1 MQQLGDTP
9 TANAIN
15 KRSDPMASTP
25 KHAHQDLLAQ
35 LQTQLQRFCQTQ
47 ANTYITAASEYL
59 FQQADQA
66 SRGDSQQ
73 RFIEARNAVQAQRE
87 SLPTQ
92 LEKSI
97 NDKFERLLS
106 GKKPRARKA
115 TAQDEEELS
124 LLDDSSMELKVAITS
139 MSHRAEADCAE
150 PLFALTQRA
159 AVLNKGVKLEEYN
172 NPFAPELFC
181 NALADLLEAL
191 ELELPTQLIL
201 LKLFERYFIKNLGMA
216 YGELNQS
223 MVEANILP
231 NLRQR
236 GASRRPIEPR
246 RRRSDFHSEE
256 SDQRQV
262 ELFETIQSLLAA
274 SPRPVNPSL
283 PVLPIDQIISQLN
296 ALQSQ
301 QINAFQEASFS
312 AAPAPQVA
320 NSETQTHQQAI
331 ECVGIVFEHILDD
344 KSLPDSVKSLLS
356 HLHTPLLKLALID
369 KGFLSDPQHIAR
381 QLVNN
386 MVGAGERW
394 VSTEDEQPN
403 DVFERM
409 REMVKR
415 IISEFNHDASAL
427 ADGDGIDTSLLD
439 DLNEELSAHCEKLE
453 RRAEVTEQR
462 SIEAARGKETLQE
475 GRNKVD
481 QLIQDK
487 LRDEPL
493 PKPIIKLVSEP
504 WAAFLAYTLLRHGE
518 DSQPWKDAVSVIDNL
533 LWFIEP
539 KVDEQEI
546 KLAQSMQE
554 DLREA
559 LEHGLSSV
567 GMQPNEIAQQVN
579 AVFMCMQLATENAA
593 DPSEAPHAA
602 ATVASEAT
610 HDRDASHDSVAT
622 HDGAT
627 AHDSEASDGNTREV
641 VDVEADLSAQAAEH
655 AADSDAGTSPAAA
668 EQNQASTQPEQRVK
682 RPPNVTAAHL
692 ANQADSVAESAELI
706 RLSDIAGKPKTEHN
720 EQASQAQI
728 DAVLSLDFGTWLDWA
743 KPGEPARRL
752 KLTWYNRNTQ
762 NCMLSNQMGQQV
774 AVVAANEIALGISQ
788 GWIRIRDV
796 AERRPFFERMF
807 ETVVDQLKLRS
818 KSA

>member
-1 MQQLGDTP
+1 
-9 TANAIN
+9 
-15 KRSDPMASTP
+15 MASTP
-25 KHAHQDLLAQ
+25 NHAHKELLGQ
-35 LQTQLQRFCQTQ
+35 LQTQLLRFCQTQ

-92 LEKSI
+92 LDKAI
-97 NDKFERLLS
+97 NDRFARLLS
-106 GKKPRARKA
+106 GKKPRAKKA
-115 TAQDEEELS
+115 AAQDEEELS
-124 LLDDSSMELKVAITS
+124 LLDDNSMELKVAITS

-150 PLFALTQRA
+150 SLFALTQRA

-181 NALADLLEAL
+181 TGLADLLDDLAI
-191 ELELPTQLIL
+191 ELPTQLIL
-201 LKLFERYFIKNLGMA
+201 LKLFERYFVKNLGMA
-216 YGELNQS
+216 YSELNQT

-236 GASRRPIEPR
+236 GSSQRPIEPR
-246 RRRSDFHSEE
+246 RRRSDYQSEE

-301 QINAFQEASFS
+301 QLNAFQEASFS

-320 NSETQTHQQAI
+320 NSETHVHQQAI

-369 KGFLSDPQHIAR
+369 KRFLSDPQHIAR

-386 MVGAGERW
+386 MVSAGERW
-394 VSTEDEQPN
+394 VSSGEEQQN

-415 IISEFNHDASAL
+415 IITEFNHDASNL
-427 ADGDGIDTSLLD
+427 SDGDGIDTSLLD
-439 DLNEELSAHCEKLE
+439 SLNDELGAHCEKLE
-453 RRAEVTEQR
+453 RRAEAAEQR
-462 SIEAARGKETLQE
+462 SIEAAKGKETLQE

-481 QLIQDK
+481 QLIHEK
-487 LRDEPL
+487 LQDEPL
-493 PKPIIKLVSEP
+493 PKPIIKLISEP

-518 DSQPWKDAVSVIDNL
+518 DSQPWKDAIAVIDNL
-533 LWFIEP
+533 LWYIEP

-546 KLAQSMQE
+546 KLAQSMQN

-559 LEHGLSSV
+559 LEHGLGSV

-579 AVFMCMQLATENAA
+579 ALFMCMKLATENAA
-593 DPSEAPHAA
+593 QPVEAPGSADAPSQRDEEVEEANEAVATDATPAEPAAPEAQVEATAADAAPEAA
-602 ATVASEAT
+602 APGDNSDVAPAPAGET
-610 HDRDASHDSVAT
+610 
-622 HDGAT
+622 
-627 AHDSEASDGNTREV
+627 
-641 VDVEADLSAQAAEH
+641 AAEEVEN
-655 AADSDAGTSPAAA
+655 D
-668 EQNQASTQPEQRVK
+668 EPEQRLK

-692 ANQADSVAESAELI
+692 ANHTADADNDSAELI
-706 RLSDIAGKPKTEHN
+706 RLSDIAAKPKADKG
-720 EQASQAQI
+720 EQASDAQVE
-728 DAVLSLDFGTWLDWA
+728 AVLSLDFGTWLDWA

-752 KLTWYNRNTQ
+752 KLTWYNRNTK

-774 AVVAANEIALGISQ
+774 SVVAANEIAVGINQ

-796 AERRPFFERMF
+796 AERKPFFERMF